1 MAERYDE
8 RFDELTGL
16 VRKVAGRVD
25 EMQLEMRDMRRE
37 AGDMRKEMHSHASAN
52 ASRFDKVEAMLQFV
66 SGRQADVIPKVI
78 EIQNDVNRISQ
89 TVVEQ
94 SAKMIQLMNRL
105 DTLDRRLREL
115 DSRTERLDKRTVEM
129 ESELKAIRKT
139 MDSLIDPILDGKALW
154 ANIRHLE
161 ERITRLEEKVT

>member
-1 MAERYDE
+1 MEGKYDE

-16 VRKVAGRVD
+16 VQKVAGRVD
-25 EMQLEMRDMRRE
+25 EMQLEMRDMR
-37 AGDMRKEMHSHASAN
+37 KETGEMWTELRSHAT
-52 ASRFDKVEAMLQFV
+52 RFDRIEAVLEV
-66 SGRQADVIPKVI
+66 ASGRQLDVIPKVI
-78 EIQNDVNRISQ
+78 EIQKDVNRISQ

-105 DTLDRRLREL
+105 DTLDRRLTGL
-115 DSRTERLDKRTVEM
+115 DARTERLDKRIVEM